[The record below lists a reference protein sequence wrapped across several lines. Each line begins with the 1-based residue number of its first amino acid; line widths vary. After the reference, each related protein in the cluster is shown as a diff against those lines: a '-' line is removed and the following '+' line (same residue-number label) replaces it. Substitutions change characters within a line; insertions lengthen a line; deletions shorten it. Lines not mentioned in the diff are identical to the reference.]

1 MFFLEIPPRVDRRGS
16 MRLLKQKQLDSLL
29 AGLQDEKEY
38 VFLDTARSDT
48 ENKHSFLFLQPERKL
63 DFLPG
68 DDLEAYVSSMEKV
81 LADGKYLAGWISYEF
96 GYLLDPKIAAL
107 LPSSVQ
113 KTSQLAS
120 FAVFN
125 EPLTFDHETGEG
137 SLSESKSLTE
147 FPEFQI
153 KNLEFSET
161 KESYLEAVHRIRE
174 YIASG
179 DTYQVNYTLKL
190 LFDFTGSPAAFYKNL
205 RRNQSVAYGAMLR
218 LGDEHILSLSPELFF
233 RADPDLV
240 LVRPMKGTM
249 KRGRYLEEDY
259 EFCKLLSNDIKNR
272 SENVMIVDLLR
283 NDLGRLCH
291 QFGDDKVVTKSLFDV
306 ERYESVLQMTST
318 ICAETGESVFNKTGL
333 LDFLRALF
341 PCGSVTGAPKIRTME
356 IIRELEKA
364 PRGVYTGAIGYF
376 SPAGTGTFN
385 IPIRTVRLV
394 DGKGEMGIGS
404 GIVYDSDPEQEWE
417 ECLLKGHFLTKP
429 IPQFLLIET
438 ILWEPGKGYWL
449 LDEHFGRLEKSA
461 CYFSFS
467 FDRNKIL
474 DVLNRIR
481 DGFAGQCIRVRL
493 TLAKDGDI
501 ETTFQPGKAPHF
513 RALPEN
519 PVADDE
525 NLPCIALSEN
535 LVDPSSPWYF
545 HKTTRR
551 DLFTKEFARAQEQ
564 GLFDICFFN
573 DQQELTEGCISNLIL
588 YVDGRFLTPPVSSG
602 LLGGTLR
609 QKLLNEK
616 SPVLHEKI
624 LSREDVSRAD
634 ALFCCNSIRGVV
646 QVRLAS
652 LEKQL

>member
-1 MFFLEIPPRVDRRGS
+1 

-29 AGLQDEKEY
+29 AGLQDEEEY

-48 ENKHSFLFLQPERKL
+48 ENKHSFLFLQPERRL

-68 DDLEAYVSSMEKV
+68 DDLAAFVSSMEKV

-96 GYLLDPKIAAL
+96 GYLLEPKIAAL
-107 LPSSVQ
+107 LVSSEQ
-113 KTSQLAS
+113 KTLPLAS
-120 FAVFN
+120 FGVFS

-137 SLSESKSLTE
+137 SLAESNTIAELSE
-147 FPEFQI
+147 FHV

-161 KESYLEAVHRIRE
+161 KESYLEAVHRIRD
-174 YIASG
+174 YIAAG

-218 LGDEHILSLSPELFF
+218 LGSEHILSLSPELFF
-233 RADPDLV
+233 RVEPDLV

-249 KRGRYLEEDY
+249 ERGRYLEEDN
-259 EFCKLLSNDIKNR
+259 EFCKTLSNDGKNR

-291 QFGDDKVVTKSLFDV
+291 QFGDDKVITKSLFDV

-318 ICAETGESVFNKTGL
+318 IYAETGESVFKKVGL
-333 LDFLRALF
+333 HDFLRSLF

-356 IIRELEKA
+356 IIHELEKA

-385 IPIRTVRLV
+385 VPIRTVRLT
-394 DGKGEMGIGS
+394 DGRGEMGIGS
-404 GIVYDSDPEQEWE
+404 GIVYDSDPEKEWE
-417 ECLLKGHFLTKP
+417 ECLLKGHFLTQP

-449 LDEHFGRLEKSA
+449 IDEHLGRLEKSA
-461 CYFSFS
+461 YYFNFS
-467 FDRNKIL
+467 FDRDEVL
-474 DVLNRIR
+474 VVLNRIVG
-481 DGFAGQCIRVRL
+481 GFAEKCTRVRL
-493 TLAKDGDI
+493 TLAKDGCI
-501 ETTFQPGKAPHF
+501 ETTFQPGMVPHF
-513 RALPEN
+513 RVLPKN
-519 PVADDE
+519 PAAEDGK
-525 NLPCIALSEN
+525 LPCIGFSER
-535 LVDPSSPWYF
+535 LVDASSPWYF

-551 DLFTKEFARAQEQ
+551 DLFTKEFARARAQ

-573 DQQELTEGCISNLIL
+573 NRQELTEGCISNLIL
-588 YVDGRFLTPPVSSG
+588 YIDGSFFTPPVSSG

-609 QKLLNEK
+609 QKLLREK
-616 SPVLHEKI
+616 APVLHEKI
-624 LSREDVSRAD
+624 VFLEDVLRAD
-634 ALFCCNSIRGVV
+634 ALFCCNSIRGLV
-646 QVRLAS
+646 QVSKKLI
-652 LEKQL
+652 LEQQP